1 MCENGDDGSYDRE
14 NLSETDQRIRE
25 LNDNLRRTF
34 MGGRIMLTIGFSDL
48 PNLVKARA
56 IAAIRSF
63 DNFNEDNDPYGTH
76 EFGGVEIDDY
86 TVWFR
91 IDYYDHSLE
100 YGSPDASDPNVTTRV
115 MTLLLPSEY

>member
-25 LNDNLRRTF
+25 LNDTLRRTF
-34 MGGRIMLTIGFSDL
+34 MGGHVVMTQGFSGL
-48 PNLVKARA
+48 PSSTKAKA

-63 DNFNEDNDPYGTH
+63 DGFNEDCDPYGTH
-76 EFGGVEIDDY
+76 EFGTVEVDGE
-86 TVWFR
+86 TVWFKV
-91 IDYYDHSLE
+91 DTYDLDLLYH
-100 YGSPDASDPNVTTRV
+100 SPDASDPKVTKRV